1 MGSNHSEINTPTAV
15 GDRLPNSRACGILG
29 AASEGTREQSQNL
42 LILSCSQRKRT
53 APGLLPA
60 IDRYDGPAFRV
71 LRRFLQKQPSELLDI
86 YILSAEF
93 GLIPDNHLIPA
104 YDHRMTQQRARELHS
119 GVISELGKIFNTKSY
134 QELFIFA
141 GRDYLPTLDGY
152 DVLMPSGLSVRV
164 ASSGLGKK
172 LSELHDWLYG
182 KSPDLHYISLT
193 ANRNGKKPC
202 IRGIEVILTPEQVL
216 DVARQGIAEGKREL
230 TNFQSWYVP
239 VDTQQVAPKW
249 LVSQFTGLSVSDFTT
264 QEARRLLAQLGIEVR
279 RV

>member
-1 MGSNHSEINTPTAV
+1 MKVADSIK
-15 GDRLPNSRACGILG
+15 CGILDS
-29 AASEGTREQSQNL
+29 ASEQPYGQSQHL

-60 IDRYDGPAFRV
+60 IDRYDGPAFQV
-71 LRRFLQKQPSELLDI
+71 LRRFLQKRPSELLDI

-93 GLIPDNHLIPA
+93 GLIPSDRQIPL
-104 YDHRMTQQRARELHS
+104 YDRRMAPQRARDLQPR
-119 GVISELGKIFNTKSY
+119 VISELQEVFSAKLY

-141 GRDYLPTLDGY
+141 GRDYLPALDGC
-152 DVLMPSGLSVRV
+152 DALMPSGFTVRV

-182 KSPDLHYISLT
+182 KPPELPYSSSPADIKCD
-193 ANRNGKKPC
+193 KKPR
-202 IRGIEVILTPEQVL
+202 IRGIEVTITPGQILNI
-216 DVARQGIAEGKREL
+216 ARLGLAERNQEL

-249 LVSQFTGLSVSDFTT
+249 LVNQLTGLPVRDFTT
-264 QEARRLLAQLGIEVR
+264 QEARRLLAQLGIEVK